1 MNTAMSH
8 KVKLIIGP
16 MYSGKSTHLLAEER
30 RSKAAKKKVV
40 CVKHSFDT
48 RYTSGNEIAT
58 HNKEFSNS
66 PSFAT
71 HSLMNIVEQLK
82 DYEVILIDEGQFFDD
97 LCQAVEHLVL
107 QGKYIVVAGLSS
119 DYQKN
124 LFKPIADLLPKA
136 DQIINTQSICTR
148 CGADAPFTSRIVSQE
163 GQTLVGGSEMYEPR
177 CRACYR

>member
-1 MNTAMSH
+1 MSN
-8 KVKLIIGP
+8 KIKLIIGC
-16 MYSGKSTHLLAEER
+16 MYSGKSSHLLAEER

-71 HSLMNIVEQLK
+71 HSLLTIVAQLK
-82 DYEVILIDEGQFFDD
+82 EYEVILIDEGQFFED
-97 LCQAVEHLVL
+97 LLQGVEHLVS

-124 LFKPIADLLPKA
+124 LFKPIADLIPKA
-136 DQIINTQSICTR
+136 DQIINTQAVCTK
-148 CGADAPFTSRIVSQE
+148 CGADAPFTSRIISQE

-177 CRACYR
+177 CRGCYT

>member
-1 MNTAMSH
+1 MSH
-8 KVKLIIGP
+8 KVKLILGP
-16 MYSGKSTHLLAEER
+16 MFASKSTYLLAEER

-48 RYTSGNEIAT
+48 RYTSGTEIAT
-58 HNKEFSNS
+58 HNKEYSNS

-71 HSLMNIVEQLK
+71 HSLMYVVDQLN
-82 DYEVILIDEGQFFDD
+82 DYDVILIDEGQFFND
-97 LCQAVEHLVL
+97 LCEGVEHLVS

-124 LFKPIADLLPKA
+124 LFKPIADLIPKA
-136 DQIINTQSICTR
+136 DQIINTQAICTK
-148 CGADAPFTSRIVSQE
+148 CGSDAPFTSRIVTQE

-177 CRACYR
+177 CRSCYT